1 LGPAAGRPHANAVSG
16 PQAHLSRP
24 RTGGGSVP
32 SRNGELGQQQA
43 PGEGLGNGSNQDS
56 ITLGQLKA
64 HTAAMK
70 SKEKVRGPSLIAN
83 EH

>member
-1 LGPAAGRPHANAVSG
+1 
-16 PQAHLSRP
+16 
-24 RTGGGSVP
+24 
-32 SRNGELGQQQA
+32 LGQQQA

-83 EH
+83 GH